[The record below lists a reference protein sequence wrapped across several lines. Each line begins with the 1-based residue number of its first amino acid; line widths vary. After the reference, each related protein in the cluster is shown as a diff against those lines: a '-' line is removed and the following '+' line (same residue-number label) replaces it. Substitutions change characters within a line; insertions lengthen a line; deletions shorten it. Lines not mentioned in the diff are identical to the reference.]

1 MLIYETIKDG
11 VRKLKG
17 TLGNV
22 PDLQNDSDV
31 EVSPKFDF
39 AGPYFYKAPGGVM
52 DAEGNELTFSVDGK
66 QIIPPT
72 WADAGEVDENYDE
85 SEELIN
91 DNETPDDDSDDKLI
105 KVWTE
110 EELTAETKAT
120 IAQMAS
126 ILDYDGIDISMS
138 KSAMIE
144 AFLEAQAADTRKP
157 VSNTED
163 PDAQ

>member
-31 EVSPKFDF
+31 EISPELDF

-52 DAEGNELTFSVDGK
+52 DAEGNELTFSVDGTV
-66 QIIPPT
+66 IIPP
-72 WADAGEVDENYDE
+72 VDSTKDE
-85 SEELIN
+85 TKELIN
-91 DNETPDDDSDDKLI
+91 DNDTPENTSDDTLM
-105 KVWTE
+105 KVYTE
-110 EELTAETKAT
+110 EELNGMTKST
-120 IAQMAS
+120 IAKMAEV
-126 ILDYDGIDISMS
+126 LGYDSVDISDS
-138 KSAMIE
+138 KADMIA
-144 AFLEAQAADTRKP
+144 AFLEAQAADIRNP
-157 VSNTED
+157 ASDVEVSED